1 MQRRTALKQLGFL
14 AGGALL
20 LPSCL
25 GKQTAKEATIQL
37 SNIAFNGNQESTL
50 AAMCEALIPKTDLPG
65 AREVNAHHFVLR
77 MMNDCYEPDAQQKF
91 LKGFAQAQEAF
102 EEKSGD
108 AFEESTLAEQQAFLK
123 DIEAD
128 KVSVEGENNLKFF
141 YEPFRGHTIQAFLG
155 SEYIMTN
162 VFGYN
167 MIPGTFKGA
176 VEINANTDLKTILG

>member
-25 GKQTAKEATIQL
+25 RRETVKEATIQL
-37 SNIAFNGNQESTL
+37 KNIVFNGNQESTL
-50 AAMCEALIPKTDLPG
+50 AAMCEALIPKSDLPG
-65 AREVNAHHFVLR
+65 ARELNTHHFVLR
-77 MMNDCYEPDAQQKF
+77 MIDDCYEPEAQQKF
-91 LKGFAQAQEAF
+91 LAGFAQAEKAIDKKTGKNF
-102 EEKSGD
+102 EECML
-108 AFEESTLAEQQAFLK
+108 EEQQAFLK
-123 DIEAD
+123 DMESAT
-128 KVSVEGENNLKFF
+128 EGENNLSGF
-141 YEPFRGHTIQAFLG
+141 YKPFRELTIRAYLG

-176 VEINANTDLKTILG
+176 VEINGASDLKTLFG